1 VPRTAPHLPFPIR
14 RSCRFG
20 FGSQAWA
27 LAVAAL
33 VAAASLEAGCAPKAI
48 APRAPAPPADDG
60 LKREA
65 NDPADEL
72 TREVERYRAELKEA
86 RAEIARLRDQV
97 EIARHQVEIARHQT
111 AVAEE
116 HFEVLRVE
124 MDRALDDVLASK
136 ASLRGVNNRALAI
149 SRIAEV
155 RVQMQSAGGRGGTE
169 AAARLREAEAL
180 LTRAD
185 QALKGDNYGGAA
197 YLADRAGEMIRQ
209 ARTVAEVAARQT
221 GETAGVIPIVPARAI
236 EVAVTANL
244 RSGPDAARPRV
255 GRAKPGTRLKAI
267 ARLGEWFEVETE
279 GGRTAWIHRSTVR

>member
-1 VPRTAPHLPFPIR
+1 MPHLLFPIR
-14 RSCRFG
+14 RSSRFG
-20 FGSQAWA
+20 FRSRSWA
-27 LAVAAL
+27 LAAVAAL
-33 VAAASLEAGCAPKAI
+33 VAAASLEAGCAPKAS

-60 LKREA
+60 SKREA

-72 TREVERYRAELKEA
+72 NREVERYRAELGEA
-86 RAEIARLRDQV
+86 RAEIARLR
-97 EIARHQVEIARHQT
+97 EQVEIARHQT

-116 HFEVLRVE
+116 RFEVLRVE

-155 RVQMQSAGGRGGTE
+155 RVQMQSAGGRGGPE
-169 AAARLREAEAL
+169 VAARLREAGAL
-180 LTRAD
+180 LARAD
-185 QALKGDNYGGAA
+185 QALNRDNYGGAA

-236 EVAVTANL
+236 EVVVTANL
-244 RSGPDAARPRV
+244 RSGPDTARPRV
-255 GRAKPGTRLKAI
+255 GRAKPGMRLKAI